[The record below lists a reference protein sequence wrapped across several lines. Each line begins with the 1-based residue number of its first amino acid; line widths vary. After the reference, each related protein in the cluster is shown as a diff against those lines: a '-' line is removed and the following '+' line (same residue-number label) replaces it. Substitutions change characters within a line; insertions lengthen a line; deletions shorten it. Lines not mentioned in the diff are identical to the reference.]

1 MMQDEYFTIVGPA
14 DPRDPASRPIVPYGA
29 VARQIAHSFFRVPH
43 AAVHVLPVRMGTGEV
58 LLHRR
63 STRVRVGAGVWDTV
77 GGHVTFELGLPLTA
91 DGLAEA
97 SFATAMRELREE
109 LLLTLGG
116 RPYVVPPGHVRR
128 IGAVGGL
135 QSGLDDP
142 AAINVEYSTLYVA
155 AIPET
160 AQAQQLFELRDG
172 SLREW
177 LTQEA
182 LPWPEVVERFAT
194 PGSPC
199 GDALARILRH
209 TAANPALAAELD
221 AALTWCCGLTPV
233 SDLPTP
239 A

>member
-1 MMQDEYFTIVGPA
+1 MYDEYFTIVGPA
-14 DPRDPASRPIVPYGA
+14 DPRNPASRPIVPYGA
-29 VARQIAHSFFRVPH
+29 VARQLAHSPFRVPH
-43 AAVHVLPVRMGTGEV
+43 AAVHVLPVRMGTSEV

-63 STRVRVGAGVWDTV
+63 SARVRVGAGVWDMV

-91 DGLAEA
+91 EGLDAA
-97 SFATAMRELREE
+97 SFATALRELREE

-116 RPYVVPPGHVRR
+116 QPYVVPAAHVRR
-128 IGAVGGL
+128 VGEVGGL

-142 AAINVEYSTLYVA
+142 TAVNVEYSTLYVA
-155 AIPET
+155 AVPEL

-182 LPWPEVVERFAT
+182 LPWPEVVERFSA
-194 PGSPC
+194 PGAPC

-209 TAANPALAAELD
+209 TGTDPALAAELD
-221 AALTWCCGLTPV
+221 AALSWCCGLTPV
-233 SDLPTP
+233 SDGP
-239 A
+239 ASA